1 MIKKFIG
8 LVARE
13 YQLFKKNNML
23 KLIILAGPFAFTFLI
38 GFVYYNAK
46 VTHLPIWVVNLDQTP
61 MSNSIIDALND
72 NQYIRVKKVV
82 YDVFEAREAMQ
93 SGKTEGVVTIP
104 ANFSADINMKRHPEI
119 QVDLNTINVLTS
131 NYISTGI
138 LKTMGYLDAGVSM
151 ATLQKKG
158 IPSSITAS
166 QYNSFNVNIARHYNP
181 ETNYLRFLWPGI
193 VGTILQQI
201 FLMAIALIFT
211 QEFEKGTFAEL
222 ITRTKSST
230 LMIFGKATPYLLYM
244 IAIWAVILYI
254 VFPMFKIE
262 VIGAFGNV
270 ALVSLL
276 FMLSLLAFGIMVSV
290 FCRTQLLA
298 TDILMIISAPSF
310 IISGYTWPLSQMPG
324 FMQYLANI
332 LPLTHFLSAFR
343 KVVFVG
349 VSWHDVKPELQALLI
364 LALVYGILAIA
375 VLKIKIYLE
384 AKKSSAVS
392 ISQDLPASK

>member
-1 MIKKFIG
+1 
-8 LVARE
+8 
-13 YQLFKKNNML
+13 
-23 KLIILAGPFAFTFLI
+23 
-38 GFVYYNAK
+38 
-46 VTHLPIWVVNLDQTP
+46 
-61 MSNSIIDALND
+61 
-72 NQYIRVKKVV
+72 
-82 YDVFEAREAMQ
+82 
-93 SGKTEGVVTIP
+93 
-104 ANFSADINMKRHPEI
+104 
-119 QVDLNTINVLTS
+119 
-131 NYISTGI
+131 
-138 LKTMGYLDAGVSM
+138 
-151 ATLQKKG
+151 
-158 IPSSITAS
+158 
-166 QYNSFNVNIARHYNP
+166 
-181 ETNYLRFLWPGI
+181 
-193 VGTILQQI
+193 
-201 FLMAIALIFT
+201 MAIALIFT

-254 VFPMFKIE
+254 VFPIFKIE

-349 VSWHDVKPELQALLI
+349 VSWQDVKPELQALLI

>member
-1 MIKKFIG
+1 MKKFLG
-8 LVARE
+8 LIARE
-13 YQLFKKNNML
+13 YELFKKNNML
-23 KLIILAGPFAFTFLI
+23 KLVIFAGPFAFTFLI
-38 GFVYYNAK
+38 GFVYYHAK
-46 VTHLPIWVVNLDQTP
+46 VQHLPVWVVNLDRSPLSSTV
-61 MSNSIIDALND
+61 IDALND
-72 NQYIRVKKVV
+72 NQYITVERVV
-82 YDVFEAREAMQ
+82 YDVFDARKAFE
-93 SGKTEGVVTIP
+93 SGKVEGVVTIP

-119 QVDLNTINVLTS
+119 QVDLNTINILSS

-138 LKTMGYLDAGVSM
+138 IKTMTYIDAGITM
-151 ATLQKKG
+151 TTLQKKG
-158 IPSSITAS
+158 IPSQITPS
-166 QYNSFNVNIARHYNP
+166 QYNSFNVNVARHYNP
-181 ETNYLRFLWPGI
+181 ETNYLRFLWPGV

-211 QEFEKGTFAEL
+211 QEFEKGTFTEL
-222 ITRTKSST
+222 ISRTRSSF

-254 VFPMFKIE
+254 VFPIFKID
-262 VIGAFGNV
+262 VIGSFGNV

-276 FMLSLLAFGIMVSV
+276 FMISLLAFGIMVSV

-310 IISGYTWPLSQMPG
+310 IISGFTWPLSQMPV
-324 FMQYLANI
+324 FMQYIANL

-349 VSWHDVKPELQALLI
+349 VSWHDVIPELRALVI
-364 LALVYGILAIA
+364 MALVYGIIAIA

-384 AKKSSAVS
+384 ARKLKA
-392 ISQDLPASK
+392 A

>member
-1 MIKKFIG
+1 MIKKFIS

-119 QVDLNTINVLTS
+119 QVDLNTINVLSS

-138 LKTMGYLDAGVSM
+138 LKTMGYLDAGISM

-290 FCRTQLLA
+290 FCRTQILA

-349 VSWHDVKPELQALLI
+349 VSWQ
-364 LALVYGILAIA
+364 
-375 VLKIKIYLE
+375 
-384 AKKSSAVS
+384 
-392 ISQDLPASK
+392 